1 MTPLEYR
8 AVSGVGLP
16 ALLAAFGIFGKKLA
30 RGVQGS
36 WKRSDFYLGVE
47 FTLAAVSAALI
58 NILDAL
64 IKPSSET
71 KALERGMLLGN
82 IGVSIL
88 GLFLFMFVLTMHQ
101 DYENEKNVDA
111 ARNKELKA
119 LAGVCN
125 VIGFGML
132 VAGIALMA
140 D

>member
-1 MTPLEYR
+1 MTGFAYR
-8 AVSGVGLP
+8 FVSGVGLP
-16 ALLAAFGIFGKKLA
+16 LLLAAFGIFGKKLA
-30 RGVQGS
+30 RGVSGG

-64 IKPSSET
+64 LKPGT
-71 KALERGMLLGN
+71 DTMPLEKGMLLGN
-82 IGVSIL
+82 IGVAIG

-101 DYENEKNVDA
+101 DYENDKNADDA
-111 ARNKELKA
+111 RKRELKA

-132 VAGIALMA
+132 VAGIALMK
-140 D
+140 

>member
-1 MTPLEYR
+1 MTPFEYR

-16 ALLAAFGIFGKKLA
+16 LLLAAFGIFGKKLA
-30 RGVQGS
+30 RGVQGG

-64 IKPSSET
+64 LKPSSVT

-82 IGVSIL
+82 VGVAIG

-101 DYENEKNVDA
+101 DYENEKNIDA
-111 ARNKELKA
+111 ARKRELKA

-125 VIGFGML
+125 VIGFGM
-132 VAGIALMA
+132 
-140 D
+140 